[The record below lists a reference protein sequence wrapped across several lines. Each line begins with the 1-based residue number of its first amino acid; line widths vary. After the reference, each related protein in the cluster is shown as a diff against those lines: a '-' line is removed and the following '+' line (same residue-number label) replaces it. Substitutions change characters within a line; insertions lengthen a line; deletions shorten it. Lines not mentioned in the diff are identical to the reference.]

1 MLFNILIFILV
12 LSVLIFFHE
21 LGHYA
26 AAKACG
32 IYVDQFSLGMPPR
45 VAGIRLGETDYCIGL
60 LPIGGYV
67 KMAGQEDVPLSEEER
82 VSEFGHV
89 PEDRW
94 YSSKPVWQRA
104 IVIAAG
110 PCMNVVLA
118 VLLYIVMFATPAQW
132 PEAKVDNRIGAIK
145 TEAPA
150 ATAPL
155 YQIEPGEEAWS
166 YKGEPDARGWQPGDR
181 IIEINGR
188 EVSGINDIAME
199 AALGGGEILDVHLAR
214 AMPDGTVV
222 HFMSPIEPKVVN
234 DQEPAQFGVAPF
246 MSALI
251 DSVEPGMP
259 AAEAG
264 IQPGDI
270 IERLDGKQV
279 DRLTLA
285 ERVSKTPGG
294 EAVQLDVR
302 RDGSLESLSLKPETV
317 GSFDLSYGEPP
328 DVSDPQAYT
337 GPPFIYGP
345 SSEAG
350 METELR
356 PKDRIVAVRKAGM
369 DAPELPAGATVTVDE
384 LRELERENPGAQFV
398 FTVERPAVLLGLI
411 QRAERLEIPVNAR
424 PIQNLGIVMGERTVT
439 YRMPIAKA
447 VPESFVQV
455 KRDLGRMWQT
465 IHKLATGG
473 LSVKALGG
481 PVMIFQA
488 TAGAARQG
496 PSWLLEITA
505 FISINLFVVN
515 LLPLPVLDGGHLV
528 FLTIEAIRR
537 KPISMRITQ
546 YVQQFGLLLILF
558 LFVVVTWNDVSRII
572 MNLMP

>member
-214 AMPDGTVV
+214 TMPDGTVV
-222 HFMSPIEPKVVN
+222 H
-234 DQEPAQFGVAPF
+234 
-246 MSALI
+246 LC
-251 DSVEPGMP
+251 
-259 AAEAG
+259 
-264 IQPGDI
+264 
-270 IERLDGKQV
+270 
-279 DRLTLA
+279 
-285 ERVSKTPGG
+285 
-294 EAVQLDVR
+294 
-302 RDGSLESLSLKPETV
+302 
-317 GSFDLSYGEPP
+317 
-328 DVSDPQAYT
+328 
-337 GPPFIYGP
+337 
-345 SSEAG
+345 
-350 METELR
+350 R
-356 PKDRIVAVRKAGM
+356 P
-369 DAPELPAGATVTVDE
+369 
-384 LRELERENPGAQFV
+384 
-398 FTVERPAVLLGLI
+398 
-411 QRAERLEIPVNAR
+411 
-424 PIQNLGIVMGERTVT
+424 
-439 YRMPIAKA
+439 
-447 VPESFVQV
+447 
-455 KRDLGRMWQT
+455 
-465 IHKLATGG
+465 
-473 LSVKALGG
+473 
-481 PVMIFQA
+481 
-488 TAGAARQG
+488 
-496 PSWLLEITA
+496 
-505 FISINLFVVN
+505 
-515 LLPLPVLDGGHLV
+515 
-528 FLTIEAIRR
+528 
-537 KPISMRITQ
+537 
-546 YVQQFGLLLILF
+546 
-558 LFVVVTWNDVSRII
+558 
-572 MNLMP
+572 